1 MSEKR
6 LEDSMSDLKKFYV
19 LIFLSILLV
28 IFIIINNLL
37 EERLSRDLLSYLE
50 RRYYYERVISKKG
63 LSLERARYWREEK

>member
-1 MSEKR
+1 
-6 LEDSMSDLKKFYV
+6 MSDLKKFYV
-19 LIFLSILLV
+19 LIFFSILLV

>member
-6 LEDSMSDLKKFYV
+6 LEDSMSDLKKFYI

-63 LSLERARYWREEK
+63 LSLERARYWREEN

>member
-63 LSLERARYWREEK
+63 LSLERARYWREEN

>member
-1 MSEKR
+1 
-6 LEDSMSDLKKFYV
+6 MSDLKKFYV